1 MFTTSKLQ
9 NNKEKMFRSVYKV
22 FLFHLC
28 SQKKSYH
35 GEPDYLSLFHL
46 MHIVSWLKTADVKSP
61 YVQHFVQH
69 AEINYLVRSGDRI
82 NSCVYHYK
90 HAECQCAQRT
100 SKLTIFTI

>member
-28 SQKKSYH
+28 SQKNRITVN
-35 GEPDYLSLFHL
+35 LIISLFFTL
-46 MHIVSWLKTADVKSP
+46 CILSRSSKYDVKSP

-69 AEINYLVRSGDRI
+69 AEINYPVRSGDRI
-82 NSCVYHYK
+82 NVL
-90 HAECQCAQRT
+90 RVP
-100 SKLTIFTI
+100 L